1 MLKSHANKPPVM
13 SQRAAAASPWLEQQ
27 QRPSPPARRG
37 PSPYGLAEDATKAE
51 LLLFFFFFA
60 LGVKS
65 CVASVKQPKGS
76 EWLLW

>member
-13 SQRAAAASPWLEQQ
+13 SQRAAATSPGLQRQ
-27 QRPSPPARRG
+27 QRPSQPAHRG

-51 LLLFFFFFA
+51 RFVFFFLA